1 MPKTALRKD
10 RSRPFDRV
18 RRQGGAVLYVALII
32 LVLLALIGI
41 AGIQVSGMQEKM
53 ASNYRAVNRA
63 FEEAEGTVR
72 NAENSVEKISNRTA
86 SSNDT
91 TSLVG
96 SGDIKRVC
104 DDGFDPMQ
112 WAQAQASNRAV
123 NVRQIDQCIQGEA
136 NIGMGQPVDPA
147 SPVFQITGVAAD
159 DPDNPSSEAAIDT
172 VFKL

>member
-1 MPKTALRKD
+1 MRMLPVFEERMM
-10 RSRPFDRV
+10 SRVGPGREK
-18 RRQGGAVLYVALII
+18 GAVLYVALII

-72 NAENSVEKISNRTA
+72 NAENSVEKISNRTT
-86 SSNDT
+86 SSSDT
-91 TSLVG
+91 SGLVA

-112 WAQAQASNRAV
+112 WAQAQTSNRAV

-147 SPVFQITGVAAD
+147 SPVFQITGVASD
-159 DPDNPSSEAAIDT
+159 DNDNASSEAAIDT

>member
-1 MPKTALRKD
+1 MTMLPVLKKCINCEIGAG
-10 RSRPFDRV
+10 
-18 RRQGGAVLYVALII
+18 RQKGAVLYVALMI
-32 LVLLALIGI
+32 LVLLALIGV

-72 NAENSVEKISNRTA
+72 NAENSVEKISNRTM
-86 SSNDT
+86 SSSDT
-91 TSLVG
+91 TSMVG

-112 WAQAQASNRAV
+112 WAQVQTSNRAV

-159 DPDNPSSEAAIDT
+159 DNANPSSEAAIDT